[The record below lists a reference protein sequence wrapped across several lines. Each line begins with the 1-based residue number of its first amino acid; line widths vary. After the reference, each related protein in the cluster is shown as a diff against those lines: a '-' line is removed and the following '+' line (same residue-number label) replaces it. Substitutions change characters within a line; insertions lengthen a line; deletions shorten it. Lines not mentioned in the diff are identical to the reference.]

1 LTPRV
6 VADKVQRVS
15 GLTALRR
22 HGRRWRDRLLASPGF
37 QRWSLRCPLTRPIAR
52 RQARALFDVCAG
64 FVYSQV
70 LYACVRLELFR
81 RLADGPRS
89 VDELAESTG
98 VPAAEMRRLLQAAA
112 GLDLVEHRDEADYG
126 LGPLGAALR
135 GNPAIAAMVDH
146 HHLLYAD
153 LVDPLSLLRGEMEQT
168 HLGRYWGYAGHAS
181 PAQLD
186 SSEVASYTG
195 LMAASQSLIADQVIE
210 AVALNRH
217 RHLLD
222 IGGGDARLAIAALR
236 RCPEL
241 QATVVD
247 LPAVARAAEQGL
259 TDAGLDERADAV
271 GADFFH
277 DRLPSGAD
285 LVALVRVLHDHDD
298 AAVEALLERVRA
310 IMPDDG
316 ELVIAEPMVTD
327 ERDAARVAAYFDLY
341 LLAMGQGRPR
351 RPDEL
356 AAILRRAG
364 FDEPRL
370 ARSSWPML
378 VRIMRARPGSGP

>member
-1 LTPRV
+1 

-22 HGRRWRDRLLASPGF
+22 HARLWRDRLLASPGF

-153 LVDPLSLLRGEMEQT
+153 LVDPLALLRGEMEQT

-210 AVALNRH
+210 AVALSRH
-217 RHLLD
+217 RRRRYRRRRWPSGHRGFASLPRAAGNRGRFA
-222 IGGGDARLAIAALR
+222 GGRARGRAALHR
-236 RCPEL
+236 RWPGRACRCRRGGLLPRSVAERRRSCCPG
-241 QATVVD
+241 
-247 LPAVARAAEQGL
+247 ARS
-259 TDAGLDERADAV
+259 
-271 GADFFH
+271 
-277 DRLPSGAD
+277 P
-285 LVALVRVLHDHDD
+285 
-298 AAVEALLERVRA
+298 
-310 IMPDDG
+310 
-316 ELVIAEPMVTD
+316 
-327 ERDAARVAAYFDLY
+327 
-341 LLAMGQGRPR
+341 RPR
-351 RPDEL
+351 RC
-356 AAILRRAG
+356 G
-364 FDEPRL
+364 C
-370 ARSSWPML
+370 
-378 VRIMRARPGSGP
+378 